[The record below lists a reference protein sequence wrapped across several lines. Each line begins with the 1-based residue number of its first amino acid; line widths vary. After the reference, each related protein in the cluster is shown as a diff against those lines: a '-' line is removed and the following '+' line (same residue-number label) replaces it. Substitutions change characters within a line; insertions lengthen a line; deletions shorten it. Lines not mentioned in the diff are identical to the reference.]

1 MTLKI
6 DSSDLA
12 RAVQAGVLQPGQDQ
26 ALLDFLQHAP
36 DSRPS
41 FQLSHV
47 AYYFGALLII
57 GAMGWLMTEA
67 WMSIGN
73 TALLLISSAYLLLF
87 LLGGR
92 SLWLRGQTIP
102 GGLLA
107 AVAVSLTPLVV
118 FAAQGVF
125 GLWPMGDTQTDYV
138 DYYRYV
144 QGGWLVME
152 VATVIVGLLV
162 LRLMPFPF
170 IVMPMAVALW
180 FMSMDLSELLL
191 HDEYFNWEQRR
202 EVSLWFGL
210 LILLGS
216 LLVDG
221 RSKQDFAFW
230 GYLAG
235 LTAFWGGLS
244 LMDSGSEF
252 GKLLYCLINLALIG
266 LAVLLRRPLFMVF
279 GAIGVAGYLGY
290 LAHDVFEDS
299 LLFPV
304 VVSLIGLGV
313 IGMGLLYQKRR
324 EAMTSALRRSLP
336 ASWQAFL
343 PALRR

>member
-6 DSSDLA
+6 DSSDLS

-26 ALLDFLQHAP
+26 ALLEFLRRAP
-36 DSRPS
+36 SERPS
-41 FQLSHV
+41 FQLSHI
-47 AYYFGALLII
+47 AYYFGALLIM

-67 WMSIGN
+67 WMSIGDA
-73 TALLLISSAYLLLF
+73 ALLVISSAYLLLL

-92 SLWLRGQTIP
+92 SLWQRGQVIP
-102 GGLLA
+102 GGLLG

-118 FAAQGVF
+118 FAGQRLF
-125 GLWPMGDTQTDYV
+125 GIWPMDDAQSDYV

-152 VATVIVGLLV
+152 VATVLVGLLV
-162 LRLMPFPF
+162 LRLLPFPF
-170 IVMPMAVALW
+170 IVMPIAVALW
-180 FMSMDLSELLL
+180 FMSMDLSELL
-191 HDEYFNWEQRR
+191 HGEYFSWEQRR

-210 LILLGS
+210 VILLVS

-252 GKLLYCLINLALIG
+252 GKLLYCLINLGLIG
-266 LAVLLRRPLFMVF
+266 LAVLLRRPVFMVF
-279 GAIGVAGYLGY
+279 GALGVAGYLGY

-304 VVSLIGLGV
+304 VVSLLGLGV
-313 IGMGLLYQKRR
+313 MGLGLLYQKRR
-324 EAMTSALRRSLP
+324 EAMSDALRRQLP
-336 ASWQAFL
+336 AGLLAVL

>member
-6 DSSDLA
+6 DSSDLT

-36 DSRPS
+36 HDRPS

-67 WMSIGN
+67 WMSIGDV
-73 TALLLISSAYLLLF
+73 ALLLISGAYLLLL

-92 SLWLRGQTIP
+92 SLWQRGQTIP

-118 FAAQGVF
+118 FAVQRVF
-125 GLWPMGDTQTDYV
+125 GLWPMDDTQTNYV

-162 LRLMPFPF
+162 LRLTPFPF

-180 FMSMDLSELLL
+180 FMSMDLSELL
-191 HDEYFNWEQRR
+191 HGEYFNWEQRR

-235 LTAFWGGLS
+235 LIAFWGGLS
-244 LMDSGSEF
+244 LMDSGSEL
-252 GKLLYCLINLALIG
+252 GKALYCLINLGLIG

-313 IGMGLLYQKRR
+313 IGLGMLYQKHR
-324 EAMTSALRRSLP
+324 ESMTHALRQRIP
-336 ASWQAFL
+336 ASWQAML

>member
-6 DSSDLA
+6 DSSDLT
-12 RAVQAGVLQPGQDQ
+12 RAVQAGILQPGQDQ
-26 ALLDFLQHAP
+26 ALLDFLRNDPQ
-36 DSRPS
+36 SRPS

-57 GAMGWLMTEA
+57 GAMGWLLTEA
-67 WMSIGN
+67 WMSIGD
-73 TALLLISSAYLLLF
+73 TALLLISSAYMLLL

-92 SLWLRGQTIP
+92 SLWQRGQPIP

-118 FAAQGVF
+118 FAVQRVF
-125 GLWPMGDTQTDYV
+125 GLWPLDDTQTDYV

-152 VATVIVGLLV
+152 VATILVGLLV

-170 IVMPMAVALW
+170 IVMPIAVALW
-180 FMSMDLSELLL
+180 FMSMDLSELLYG
-191 HDEYFNWEQRR
+191 EYFNWEQRR
-202 EVSLWFGL
+202 WVSLWFGL
-210 LILLGS
+210 VILLVS

-221 RSKQDFAFW
+221 RSKRDFAFW

-244 LMDSGSEF
+244 LMDSGSDL
-252 GKLLYCLINLALIG
+252 GKALYCLINLGLIG

-279 GAIGVAGYLGY
+279 GALGVAGYLGY

-313 IGMGLLYQKRR
+313 IGLGLLYQKRR
-324 EAMTSALRRSLP
+324 EAMTGALRRHLP

>member
-6 DSSDLA
+6 DSSDLS

-26 ALLDFLQHAP
+26 ALLEFLRRAP
-36 DSRPS
+36 SERPS
-41 FQLSHV
+41 FQLSHI
-47 AYYFGALLII
+47 AYYFGALLIM

-67 WMSIGN
+67 WMSIGDA
-73 TALLLISSAYLLLF
+73 ALLVISSAYLLLL

-92 SLWLRGQTIP
+92 SLWQRGQVIP
-102 GGLLA
+102 GGLLG

-118 FAAQGVF
+118 FAGQRLF
-125 GLWPMGDTQTDYV
+125 GIWPMDDAQSDYV

-152 VATVIVGLLV
+152 VATVLVGLLV
-162 LRLMPFPF
+162 LRLLPFPF
-170 IVMPMAVALW
+170 IVMPIAVALW
-180 FMSMDLSELLL
+180 FMSMDLSELL
-191 HDEYFNWEQRR
+191 HGEYFSWEQRR

-210 LILLGS
+210 VILLVS

-252 GKLLYCLINLALIG
+252 GKLLYCLINLGLIG

-279 GAIGVAGYLGY
+279 GALGVAGYLGY

-313 IGMGLLYQKRR
+313 MGLGLLYQKRR
-324 EAMTSALRRSLP
+324 EAMSNALRRQLP
-336 ASWQAFL
+336 AGLLAVL

>member
-6 DSSDLA
+6 DNSDLQ

-26 ALLDFLQHAP
+26 ALLDFLRQTP
-36 DSRPS
+36 SERPS
-41 FQLSHV
+41 FQLSHI
-47 AYYFGALLII
+47 AYYFGALLIM

-67 WMSIGN
+67 WMSIGDA
-73 TALLLISSAYLLLF
+73 ALLVISSAYLLLF

-92 SLWLRGQTIP
+92 SLWRRGQPIP
-102 GGLLA
+102 GGLLG

-118 FAAQGVF
+118 FAGQRLF
-125 GLWPMGDTQTDYV
+125 GTWPMGDAQSDYV

-152 VATVIVGLLV
+152 VATVLVGLLV
-162 LRLMPFPF
+162 LRLLPFPF
-170 IVMPMAVALW
+170 IVMPIAVALW
-180 FMSMDLSELLL
+180 FMSMDLSELL
-191 HDEYFNWEQRR
+191 HGEYFSWEQRR
-202 EVSLWFGL
+202 DVSLWFGL
-210 LILLGS
+210 LILLAS

-252 GKLLYCLINLALIG
+252 GKLLYCLINLGLIG

-279 GAIGVAGYLGY
+279 GALGVAGYLGY

-313 IGMGLLYQKRR
+313 MGVGLFYQKRR
-324 EAMTSALRRSLP
+324 EAMSNALRRQLP
-336 ASWQAFL
+336 AGLLAVL

>member
-6 DSSDLA
+6 DSSDLS

-26 ALLDFLQHAP
+26 ALLDFLRYAP
-36 DSRPS
+36 QSRPS

-67 WMSIGN
+67 WMSIGD
-73 TALLLISSAYLLLF
+73 TALLLISGAYLLLF

-92 SLWLRGQTIP
+92 SLWQRGQSIP

-125 GLWPMGDTQTDYV
+125 AFWPTGDAQSDYV

-152 VATVIVGLLV
+152 VATIVVGLLV

-180 FMSMDLSELLL
+180 FMSMDLSELL
-191 HDEYFNWEQRR
+191 HGEYLDWEKRR

-216 LLVDG
+216 LVVDG

-235 LTAFWGGLS
+235 LTAFWGSLS

-252 GKLLYCLINLALIG
+252 GKLLYCLINLLLIG
-266 LAVLLRRPLFMVF
+266 LAVLLRRPWFMVF
-279 GAIGVAGYLGY
+279 GAIGVAAYLGY
-290 LAHDVFEDS
+290 LAHDVFADS

-313 IGMGLLYQKRR
+313 IGLGLLYQKRR
-324 EAMTSALRRSLP
+324 EAMTSALRSHLP
-336 ASWQAFL
+336 QSWQRFL

>member
-1 MTLKI
+1 MKLTI
-6 DSSDLA
+6 DSSDLS

-26 ALLDFLQHAP
+26 ALLAFLQQTP
-36 DSRPS
+36 TERPS
-41 FQLSHV
+41 FQLSHI
-47 AYYFGALLII
+47 AYYFGALLIM
-57 GAMGWLMTEA
+57 GAMGWLLTEA
-67 WMSIGN
+67 WMNIGDL
-73 TALLLISSAYLLLF
+73 ALLVISTAYLLLF

-92 SLWLRGQTIP
+92 SLWRRGQPIP
-102 GGLLA
+102 GGLLG

-118 FAAQGVF
+118 FAAQRLL
-125 GLWPMGDTQTDYV
+125 GLWPLDDAQSDYV

-152 VATVIVGLLV
+152 VATVLVGLLV
-162 LRLMPFPF
+162 LRLLPFPF
-170 IVMPMAVALW
+170 IVMPIAVALW
-180 FMSMDLSELLL
+180 FMSMDLSELL
-191 HDEYFNWEQRR
+191 HGEYFSWEQRR

-210 LILLGS
+210 VILLAS

-221 RSKQDFAFW
+221 RSTRDYAFW

-244 LMDSGSEF
+244 LMDSGSEL
-252 GKLLYCLINLALIG
+252 GKALYCLINLGLIG
-266 LAVLLRRPLFMVF
+266 LSILLRRPLFMVF
-279 GAIGVAGYLGY
+279 GALGVAGYLGY

-313 IGMGLLYQKRR
+313 MGLGLLYQKRR
-324 EAMTSALRRSLP
+324 EAMSEALRRQLP
-336 ASWQAFL
+336 ASLLAFL

>member
-6 DSSDLA
+6 DNSDLQ

-26 ALLDFLQHAP
+26 ALLDFLRQTP
-36 DSRPS
+36 SERPS
-41 FQLSHV
+41 FQLSHI
-47 AYYFGALLII
+47 AYYFGALLIM

-67 WMSIGN
+67 WMSIGDA
-73 TALLLISSAYLLLF
+73 ALLVISSAYLLLF

-92 SLWLRGQTIP
+92 SLWRRGQPIP
-102 GGLLA
+102 GGLLGA
-107 AVAVSLTPLVV
+107 LAVSLTPLVV
-118 FAAQGVF
+118 FAGQRLF
-125 GLWPMGDTQTDYV
+125 GTWPMDDAQSDYV

-152 VATVIVGLLV
+152 VATVLVGLLV
-162 LRLMPFPF
+162 LRLLPFPF
-170 IVMPMAVALW
+170 IVMPIAVALW
-180 FMSMDLSELLL
+180 FMSMDLSELL
-191 HDEYFNWEQRR
+191 HGEYFSWEQRR
-202 EVSLWFGL
+202 DVSLWFGL
-210 LILLGS
+210 LILLAS

-252 GKLLYCLINLALIG
+252 GKLLYCLINLGLIG

-279 GAIGVAGYLGY
+279 GALGVAGYLGY

-313 IGMGLLYQKRR
+313 MGLGLFYQKRR
-324 EAMTSALRRSLP
+324 EAMSNALRRQLP
-336 ASWQAFL
+336 AGLLAVL